1 MKPSIEKADW
11 NRVHELACEIA
22 NATGIDDGI
31 LSESK
36 QESLFSFLDEL
47 EVKYGKHPS
56 IFATRGDFTDDRNEA
71 FSLFQQALVLARFYE
86 DKEEEEE
93 ILDSIK
99 NLNQK

>member
-11 NRVHELACEIA
+11 DRVHEMACGIV
-22 NATGIDDGI
+22 NATSIGDGI

-36 QESLFSFLDEL
+36 HESLFSVLDEL
-47 EVKYGKHPS
+47 EAKYGKHPS
-56 IFATRGDFTDDRNEA
+56 IIATRGDFTDDRNEA
-71 FSLFQQALVLARFYE
+71 LSLFQQALVLARFYE

-99 NLNQK
+99 NLNQN